1 MAAMKERARDVDTEL
16 PGLDPWRP
24 LPDDCVCL
32 SMRKPKTDLDM
43 QRVSELWN
51 GRRDVDTDRR
61 DRCSSASA
69 SRSTSVFSDGS
80 PNWKRCTSSR

>member
-51 GRRDVDTDRR
+51 GRRDVELQ
-61 DRCSSASA
+61 
-69 SRSTSVFSDGS
+69 
-80 PNWKRCTSSR
+80 